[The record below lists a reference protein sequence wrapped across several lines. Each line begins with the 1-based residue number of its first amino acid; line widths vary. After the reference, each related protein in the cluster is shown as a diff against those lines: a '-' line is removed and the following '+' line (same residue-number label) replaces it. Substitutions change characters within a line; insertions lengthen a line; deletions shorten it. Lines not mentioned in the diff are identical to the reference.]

1 MDQTGAPEVS
11 ARTRSGKLCSEV
23 NPPLEQRTEP
33 IVAPTSPA
41 LHEKD
46 PRSTIELVKDI
57 AADASSLFRKE
68 VELAKQELLEAITAR
83 LLAVGAMAVAGV
95 FGLFMLGFLALAAA
109 AALDIIFPAWL
120 AALIV
125 AGGFALIAGPAVVF
139 GLRRMKAPPLAPEE
153 TVRTVKE
160 DVEWARARLRR

>member
-1 MDQTGAPEVS
+1 GEP
-11 ARTRSGKLCSEV
+11 RGFRSDPVGQAVLGGES
-23 NPPLEQRTEP
+23 PLEQRTEP
-33 IVAPTSPA
+33 IVAPTSTA

-95 FGLFMLGFLALAAA
+95 FGLFMLVFLALAAA

-120 AALIV
+120 AALVV
-125 AGGFALIAGPAVVF
+125 AGGFGLVGGPGF
-139 GLRRMKAPPLAPEE
+139 
-153 TVRTVKE
+153 
-160 DVEWARARLRR
+160 

>member
-1 MDQTGAPEVS
+1 ASPDPPEK
-11 ARTRSGKLCSEV
+11 R
-23 NPPLEQRTEP
+23 
-33 IVAPTSPA
+33 
-41 LHEKD
+41 
-46 PRSTIELVKDI
+46 PRSLLQRLKDI
-57 AADASSLFRKE
+57 APDAPSLFRKE

-125 AGGFALIAGPAVVF
+125 AGGFALIAGPAVLF
-139 GLRRMKAPPLAPEE
+139 GLRRMRAPPLAPE
-153 TVRTVKE
+153 
-160 DVEWARARLRR
+160 